1 MKNHNRALSFE
12 LKHICRQSGARY
24 GIVTTPHGS
33 FETPVFMPVG
43 TRATVKTM
51 SSEELITI
59 GAKII
64 LGNTYHLYLRPG
76 TEIMDHAGGLHAFMN
91 WNLPILTD
99 SGGFQVFSLAK
110 LNDIKEEGVAF
121 QSHIDGSSHF
131 LSPEKSIAIQES
143 LGSDIMMQLDECTPW
158 PSDESYAKQSL
169 ERTTRWLERCI
180 NVWKYP
186 EKQALFGIVQGGMY
200 EHLRIQSAKEITAF
214 DLPGYAIG
222 GLSVGEPADV
232 MYRMLESVMP
242 HMPTNKPRYLMGV
255 GSPDYLVECS
265 VRGIDMFDCVL
276 PTRIGRNGTA
286 MTSQGRVVL
295 RNAIHAHSFEPLDP
309 NCSCY
314 VCTKYTRAYLHHLIR
329 CDEILGLRLLS
340 WHNLF
345 FLIDLMRKIRDA
357 ICEDRLMSFREEF
370 FADYKM
376 NDK

>member
-1 MKNHNRALSFE
+1 M
-12 LKHICRQSGARY
+12 
-24 GIVTTPHGS
+24 
-33 FETPVFMPVG
+33 
-43 TRATVKTM
+43 
-51 SSEELITI
+51 
-59 GAKII
+59 
-64 LGNTYHLYLRPG
+64 
-76 TEIMDHAGGLHAFMN
+76 AFKC
-91 WNLPILTD
+91 
-99 SGGFQVFSLAK
+99 FLAK

-232 MYRMLESVMP
+232 MFRMLESVMP

-255 GSPDYLVECS
+255 GSPIISLSVQFAESICS
-265 VRGIDMFDCVL
+265 I
-276 PTRIGRNGTA
+276 A
-286 MTSQGRVVL
+286 
-295 RNAIHAHSFEPLDP
+295 
-309 NCSCY
+309 
-314 VCTKYTRAYLHHLIR
+314 
-329 CDEILGLRLLS
+329 
-340 WHNLF
+340 F
-345 FLIDLMRKIRDA
+345 FLLG
-357 ICEDRLMSFREEF
+357 
-370 FADYKM
+370 
-376 NDK
+376 